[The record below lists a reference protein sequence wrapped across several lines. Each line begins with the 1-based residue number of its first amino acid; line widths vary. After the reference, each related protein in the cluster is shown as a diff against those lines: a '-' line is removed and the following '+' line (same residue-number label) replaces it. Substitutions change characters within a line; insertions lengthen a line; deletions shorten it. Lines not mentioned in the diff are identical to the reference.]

1 MEPSEVGSG
10 PVTKKNFEEVVNAA
24 EKETIAVL
32 SLAEEK
38 TKDAEQASE
47 SDNKGH
53 LNVEENADTPPE
65 KCNEINDTKDGPI
78 TVGKAKPS
86 SDTITSSPP
95 EKLMEQT
102 QIAISQNGCTKEE
115 EEMLVQEMCPE
126 KERKFRLENE
136 LVHKLEMTDGEP
148 DEDLM
153 VKEYRRSAADLV
165 DMSDKD
171 SLRSKGSLKASIQ
184 HLLTNIMM
192 REEPFQLKFDF
203 IDDRLRA
210 VRQELTIQRLTL
222 SWFGCKQLLSCVK
235 FYLIARR
242 LFNTVDT
249 DAVNADRLHAC
260 STRIFECIS
269 SISEFVKT
277 MENGDLFG
285 REIQTTRDA
294 FSAMIL
300 TRLDDLKPSGLIY
313 STIFQRISELLS
325 NGVCLLPI
333 ELLKAYMT
341 QNWCK
346 FARIF
351 NRLSRIQQIAAEPY
365 ILSLRKVCLSSC
377 ALSFHN
383 QQLPLKLISSWLILT
398 AGDTRLLLESS
409 EGVTILKSEQE
420 DVSAPFA
427 LFNKKE
433 FQLPEHECLTNP
445 AAGDFSFQVLA
456 HMLKSGPEVAPELIC
471 NSSPLER
478 VPTLRTNNSDDGRVP
493 VISKNPLDNIAS
505 DDDDTPIWMKSGNK
519 SNRKNHRR
527 RDSEKKEKRRD
538 SNREEKDS
546 LRESERHQN
555 HWSEPKKSA
564 NNRHRNR
571 NKKDNSGGGSRG
583 ARKPGSTASRSWQ
596 HDDRTRT
603 TY

>member
-10 PVTKKNFEEVVNAA
+10 PLTKENFQEVVKSAG
-24 EKETIAVL
+24 EETIDVL
-32 SLAEEK
+32 TSAEEK
-38 TKDAEQASE
+38 IKDAEQASE
-47 SDNKGH
+47 NENKGC
-53 LNVEENADTPPE
+53 LDVKENTNSPPE
-65 KCNEINDTKDGPI
+65 ECHEINDTKDDPL
-78 TVGKAKPS
+78 TVETTEVS
-86 SDTITSSPP
+86 SDTMTSNQP
-95 EKLMEQT
+95 EKLENNT
-102 QIAISQNGCTKEE
+102 QRVNSENGMTKEE
-115 EEMLVQEMCPE
+115 QEALVQEMCPE
-126 KERKFRLENE
+126 KERNFRLENE

-148 DEDLM
+148 DENLM
-153 VKEYRRSAADLV
+153 VKEYRRSAADIV
-165 DMSDKD
+165 DMSDGE
-171 SLRSKGSLKASIQ
+171 SLRSRGSLKASIQ

-242 LFNTVDT
+242 LFNTVHT
-249 DAVNADRLHAC
+249 DAGNADRLHAC

-277 MENGDLFG
+277 MENVDLFG

-341 QNWCK
+341 QNFCRLS
-346 FARIF
+346 RIF

-365 ILSLRKVCLSSC
+365 VLSLRKACLSSC
-377 ALSFHN
+377 ALSYHN
-383 QQLPLKLISSWLILT
+383 QQLPLKLISSWLIMT
-398 AGDTRLLLESS
+398 TGDTRRLLESS
-409 EGVTILKSEQE
+409 EGVALIESEQE
-420 DVSAPFA
+420 DVSGPFA

-433 FQLPEHECLTNP
+433 FQPPNHECLTNP

-456 HMLKSGPEVAPELIC
+456 HMLKSSPEVTAELKS
-471 NSSPLER
+471 NSYPHER
-478 VPTLRTNNSDDGRVP
+478 VATLRTTNSENGRVP

-505 DDDDTPIWMKSGNK
+505 DDDDTPIWLKSGNK
-519 SNRKNHRR
+519 SNRKNNRR

-538 SNREEKDS
+538 SNRDEKDS
-546 LRESERHQN
+546 FRESERHHS

-564 NNRHRNR
+564 NNRNRNR